1 MLQVRGLS
9 LHGLLEDVNLE
20 VAPGEIVGLAGLVGA
35 GRSEVLESVF
45 GLYHEASAEVL
56 LAGKPVGFRTPRQA
70 VREGLAFVPSDRKR
84 LGLVLTRSVL
94 ENVMM
99 TMSALTWR
107 LRRPR
112 TAVEGAVVERAMT
125 DLRIVAASPRVNVAT
140 LSGGN
145 QQKVVLARWL
155 ALKPKV
161 MMLDEP
167 TRGVDVGAKSEI
179 YRLLRS
185 AANEGIGVLV
195 SSSETPELLTLCD
208 RILVMFR
215 GRIVAELSAAEAS
228 DAVVAYFAAG
238 HAG

>member
-1 MLQVRGLS
+1 
-9 LHGLLEDVNLE
+9 
-20 VAPGEIVGLAGLVGA
+20 
-35 GRSEVLESVF
+35 
-45 GLYHEASAEVL
+45 
-56 LAGKPVGFRTPRQA
+56 
-70 VREGLAFVPSDRKR
+70 
-84 LGLVLTRSVL
+84 
-94 ENVMM
+94 
-99 TMSALTWR
+99 
-107 LRRPR
+107 
-112 TAVEGAVVERAMT
+112 MT